1 MFRVSNDPTTF
12 VTKEFPPAKSGEQH
26 VPIIDAIV
34 NDKEGMFQVNIPNNG
49 AIEGIPDD
57 VVVEIPAIVSGRGI
71 QAMRVG
77 KLPKTLM
84 LHVMLPRMLRMEW
97 ALEVFLTGDKN
108 LLMDIL
114 LNDPRTRRP
123 EQAEAV
129 IEDILALPFNKR
141 MADHY
146 R

>member
-1 MFRVSNDPTTF
+1 M
-12 VTKEFPPAKSGEQH
+12 KSEEQH

-34 NDKEGMFQVNIPNNG
+34 NDKEGEFQVNISNNG

-71 QAMRVG
+71 QAWRVG
-77 KLPKTLM
+77 RLPRTLM
-84 LHVMLPRMLRMEW
+84 LHVMLSRMLRMEW

-129 IEDILALPFNKR
+129 IEDILALPFNMRK
-141 MADHY
+141 AEHY